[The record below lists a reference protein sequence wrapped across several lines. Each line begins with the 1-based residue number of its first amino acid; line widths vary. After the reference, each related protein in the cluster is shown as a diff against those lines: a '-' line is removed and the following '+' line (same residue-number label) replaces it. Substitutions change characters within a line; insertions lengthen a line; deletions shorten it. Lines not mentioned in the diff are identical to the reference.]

1 MVGAPSKRVVKDDLS
16 WCYRWPRP
24 LFPLPLQSACSEG
37 GLQWTFSSARI
48 VGPKH
53 SGVAIP
59 VLTRRPT
66 TRTAS
71 PQSHSLTPFESAPSP
86 RGTLSIVITSVESQ
100 QTIDVVGL
108 HDRVGELERESETFA
123 TAGQAREAAF
133 QATVNASA
141 HIYSSEYSAKPC
153 MRSISTIAISNSI
166 LDVFSFCLWG

>member
-16 WCYRWPRP
+16 WCHRWPRP

-37 GLQWTFSSARI
+37 GLRWTFSSARI

-66 TRTAS
+66 TRTARLA
-71 PQSHSLTPFESAPSP
+71 PKPLAHSCRCHLRAVRFL
-86 RGTLSIVITSVESQ
+86 LSSSVESR

-141 HIYSSEYSAKPC
+141 HIYSSEYSKYMHDHA
-153 MRSISTIAISNSI
+153 RDLTIAISNS
-166 LDVFSFCLWG
+166 